1 MSESVS
7 ASIDKLAAT
16 HITFPQGHKIFNQEF
31 ADNWNTKSQEL
42 CAQFKELEGTDQ
54 RQSWL
59 KDVFREIF
67 ELIYD
72 QNTKGSPTMPQISRL
87 LEDIVS
93 SGTQDIKDSE
103 LLSMVGKV
111 FVSVSQEYSDEDD
124 NVVLALA
131 RITKSLHKEMF
142 KFSRLSTKLMNQGQ
156 TVLLKHLLK
165 KSKYE
170 LKKFNLLM
178 ECSTGYIQLVTL
190 LWAAYYDPDRMNK
203 VPYFIQE
210 FQQLA
215 GKYSLDPMRC
225 LDVILDVSSEFITE
239 GYEFMIRFLKIS
251 DYWPK
256 TSPANNFD
264 YQSLNQGGN
273 AIASHLISLHL
284 NQEDVGKDTA
294 YLDMVC
300 ILIREGFVSFLPIW
314 DNIKPNDE
322 TLSAF
327 FENFDN
333 ELEAESMKGVTNP
346 LAMADAL
353 TAADDNDGDE
363 KMEDVNTDGKDS
375 SAKAEEKKALEQK
388 QEALEKENIKNS
400 VLNGSKL
407 EFLKRLLVHGVLMPA
422 FYIFKTHPQC
432 VYIND
437 MLPRLIGRLFENMLD
452 PLYQSL
458 VFSGSQNLQSA
469 SLITTLDNGL
479 LSKKTRLVSERKSH
493 NPFPLLEMRTRFV
506 FYYAEWCKDLGELHT
521 VEELFTKSN
530 EFFTILGPSL
540 GKVPQLISKLCRIGV
555 ADIETAAADKK
566 EETINKWI
574 DYVRKFIFPAIP
586 VLEVNPVITSEI
598 YQLMKFFPFKRRY
611 FLYNELITRTSQD
624 LLLPKVGFNKAER
637 SAKSILKSLSM
648 DTIETESRK
657 LANLVST
664 NPLATLVPVI
674 KQIENYDKVSELVVI
689 TTKYFNSFACDVLQ
703 FIILLRLTHNRP
715 AIQTDGVNQNTWVQR
730 LSVYISGLAK
740 DCPKMDI
747 TNILVFIVKTL
758 HEGNMVAVSILRELI
773 TTVGGIRDLNEV
785 NTTRLIMLNSGE
797 PLKYEARKLIFD
809 TRDDN
814 RELALKLVNQ
824 LAKQKTISE
833 LILLLY
839 NLNREANTQTLHYK
853 ILSTRCDEMNT
864 LLWSFIELVK
874 YCFTLEEFG
883 DNVLPLEVLTNDFH
897 LSTSWVFHIWRN
909 YIDQKFREADP
920 SSDVMLQNA
929 VFEGVDYS
937 YITKELFLT
946 FWKLSL
952 YDVQFDKALYD
963 KKKAGLEEEL
973 SKSSSTKK
981 KNEYSKQ
988 IKDILVSCISHQ
1000 KTFNNTKRLIS
1011 EQSQSWA
1018 KDLSNER
1025 IMSFFQYC
1033 IVPRV
1038 LFSPPDALFSSHF
1051 LLKSF
1056 DLKDLMKILGVFMSS
1071 RILSAL
1077 LFCCTR
1083 SEAGNMGI
1091 FFSQLLGSLEEMR
1104 VSEDQEFLYQRE
1116 LYECNSLLTE
1126 QIVELLFNRNYM
1138 SIRNGIEFMKHV
1150 SHVFP
1155 IIDTQILVACKAL
1168 ERILESEERED
1179 IKLPSN
1185 ALFGHLKARLKN
1197 SCKPEEFCEMTED
1210 EKREKGKYVS
1220 ELEEINHY
1228 ESLLAN
1234 EKKEIELR
1242 KQLEF
1247 NKKQRAEAEKAKEL
1261 EEAKKA
1267 EKEAEKKEDAR
1278 DKFKGIPSGP
1288 SGGKQA
1294 ARPQSSTWPFGKVI
1308 RFMDEVCFHLGR
1320 NNLNRAADCISDP
1333 TENQTLKRLS
1343 KESMP
1348 IRDLRTGVFEVFE
1361 RFFRSLVYN
1370 PNNADF
1376 ARKLDE
1382 IKAAV
1387 KYVSNDTPRARGDMY
1402 SEATPTEPAKKP
1414 SRYNNE
1420 PPSGPSNDRDTKT
1433 DSHEGTPSGWNRP
1446 YDSRNRQALP
1456 PGPQRMDNKRS
1467 NTTPRPMNFPDR
1479 PSQPRSETP
1488 RNGNKV
1494 YSARDQGSSGN
1505 NNNNRMRPKHEAPP
1519 ASDERLTKRYR
1530 ADDGRN
1536 KMRSPQNDSRSKYN
1550 NNNNGKRGN
1559 TQGLPQ
1565 GPKGSGEYVS
1575 RYQR

>member
-7 ASIDKLAAT
+7 ATIDRLAAT
-16 HITFPQGHKIFNQEF
+16 HVAFPQARKIFNQEF
-31 ADNWNTKSQEL
+31 TDNWNTKSQEL

-59 KDVFREIF
+59 KNVFHEIF

-72 QNTKGSPTMPQISRL
+72 QNTKGAPTMPQISRL
-87 LEDIVS
+87 LEDIVTT
-93 SGTQDIKDSE
+93 GTQDIKDSE
-103 LLSMVGKV
+103 ILSIVGKV
-111 FVSVSQEYSDEDD
+111 FVAVSQEYSDEAD

-131 RITKSLHKEMF
+131 RITKSLHREMF

-178 ECSTGYIQLVTL
+178 ECSTGYMQLVTL
-190 LWAAYYDPDRMNK
+190 LWAAYYDPDNMNK
-203 VPYFIQE
+203 IPYFVHE

-225 LDVILDVSSEFITE
+225 LDVILDVSSEFVTE
-239 GYEFMIRFLKIS
+239 GYQFLVQFLKSS

-273 AIASHLISLHL
+273 AIASHIISFHI
-284 NQEDVGKDTA
+284 NQEDLGKDTA

-300 ILIREGFVSFLPIW
+300 ILMREGFVSFLPIW
-314 DNIKPNDE
+314 DNIKPNHS

-333 ELEAESMKGVTNP
+333 ELEAESMRGVTNP

-353 TAADDNDGDE
+353 TAADDNDGDK
-363 KMEDVNTDGKDS
+363 KMEDVDADDS
-375 SAKAEEKKALEQK
+375 SVKAEEKKALEQK
-388 QEALEKENIKNS
+388 QEDLEKESIRKS
-400 VLNGSKL
+400 VLNGPKL
-407 EFLKRLLVHGVLMPA
+407 EFLERLLVHGILMPA
-422 FYIFKTHPQC
+422 FYVFKTHPQC

-437 MLPRLIGRLFENMLD
+437 MIPKLIGRLFENILN
-452 PLYQSL
+452 PLYQSMVL
-458 VFSGSQNLQSA
+458 KDTKDLQGA

-493 NPFPLLEMRTRFV
+493 NPFPVFEMRTRFV
-506 FYYAEWCKDLGELHT
+506 FYYPEWRKDLKELHT
-521 VEELFTKSN
+521 IEELFTKST

-540 GKVPQLISKLCRIGV
+540 GKVPQLISKLCRIGA
-555 ADIETAAADKK
+555 ADIEVAEKDKK

-574 DYVRKFIFPAIP
+574 DYVRKFIFPTVP
-586 VLEVNPVITSEI
+586 VLEINPTITSEI

-611 FLYNELITRTSQD
+611 FLYNELISKTSHD
-624 LLLPKVGFNKAER
+624 FLLPKVGFNKAER

-657 LANLVST
+657 LADLVST

-689 TTKYFNSFACDVLQ
+689 TTKYFNSFAYDVLQ
-703 FIILLRLTHNRP
+703 FVILLRLTHNRP
-715 AIQTDGVNQNTWVQR
+715 AIQTDGVNQNMWVQR
-730 LSVYISGLAK
+730 LSVYIAGLAK
-740 DCPKMDI
+740 DCPRMDL

-809 TRDDN
+809 TRDEN
-814 RELALKLVNQ
+814 RELAIKLVNQ

-839 NLNREANTQTLHYK
+839 NLNREANTQNLHYK

-883 DNVLPLEVLTNDFH
+883 GNVLPLEVLTNEFH
-897 LSTSWVFHIWRN
+897 VSTSWVFHIWRN

-920 SSDVMLQNA
+920 SSDTMLHNA
-929 VFEGVDYS
+929 VFEGIDYN
-937 YITKELFLT
+937 YISKELFLT

-952 YDVQFDKALYD
+952 YDVQFDKSLYD

-981 KNEYSKQ
+981 KNEFSKQ
-988 IKDILVSCISHQ
+988 IKDILVSGISHQ
-1000 KTFNNTKRLIS
+1000 KTFNNTKRLIG

-1018 KDLSNER
+1018 ENLSTER

-1056 DLKDLMKILGVFMSS
+1056 ELKDLMNIMGVFMSS

-1091 FFSQLLGSLEEMR
+1091 FFSQLIGKLEEMR
-1104 VSEDQEFLYQRE
+1104 LSTDQEFAYRRE
-1116 LYECNSLLTE
+1116 LFDCNSLLTE
-1126 QIVELLFNRNYM
+1126 QIVELLFNKNYM

-1168 ERILESEERED
+1168 EKILQSEERED

-1197 SCKPEEFCEMTED
+1197 SCKSEEFCQMTED
-1210 EKREKGKYVS
+1210 EKHEKEKYDNEV
-1220 ELEEINHY
+1220 EEIKHY

-1261 EEAKKA
+1261 AETKKA
-1267 EKEAEKKEDAR
+1267 EKEAGKKEDDR
-1278 DKFKGIPSGP
+1278 DKFKAIPSGP
-1288 SGGKQA
+1288 SGGKQTP
-1294 ARPQSSTWPFGKVI
+1294 RPQSSTWPFGKVI
-1308 RFMDEVCFHLGR
+1308 RFMDEVCFHLSR
-1320 NNLNRAADCISDP
+1320 NNLHRAADCISDP
-1333 TENQTLKRLS
+1333 TENQNLKRLY

-1348 IRDLRTGVFEVFE
+1348 IRDLRNGIFEIFE
-1361 RFFRSLVYN
+1361 RFFRSLVYY
-1370 PNNADF
+1370 PNNSDF
-1376 ARKLDE
+1376 IRKLDE
-1382 IKAAV
+1382 IKSAV
-1387 KYVSNDTPRARGDMY
+1387 KYISSDNSRARGDMY

-1420 PPSGPSNDRDTKT
+1420 PPSGPSDNRDIKA

-1456 PGPQRMDNKRS
+1456 PGPQRMENKRPNS
-1467 NTTPRPMNFPDR
+1467 TRPMNFPDR
-1479 PSQPRSETP
+1479 PSQSRSESG
-1488 RNGNKV
+1488 RNGNKA
-1494 YSARDQGSSGN
+1494 YASRDQGNSGDN
-1505 NNNNRMRPKHEAPP
+1505 SNNRMRSKHEAPP
-1519 ASDERLTKRYR
+1519 TSDERAPKRYR
-1530 ADDGRN
+1530 ADDNRS
-1536 KMRSPQNDSRSKYN
+1536 KMRLPQSDNRSKY

>member
-1 MSESVS
+1 MSESLSATIDRLAVS
-7 ASIDKLAAT
+7 
-16 HITFPQGHKIFNQEF
+16 HIAFPQGRKIFNQEF
-31 ADNWNTKSQEL
+31 TDNWNTKSQEL
-42 CAQFKELEGTDQ
+42 CTQFKELEGTDKK
-54 RQSWL
+54 QSWL
-59 KDVFREIF
+59 KDILHEIF

-72 QNTKGSPTMPQISRL
+72 QSTKGSPSMPQISRL
-87 LEDIVS
+87 VEDIVS

-103 LLSMVGKV
+103 LLSIVGKV
-111 FVSVSQEYSDEDD
+111 FIAVSQEYSDEDD
-124 NVVLALA
+124 NVVLALT

-156 TVLLKHLLK
+156 TILLKHLLK

-170 LKKFNLLM
+170 LKKFNLLT
-178 ECSTGYIQLVTL
+178 ECSTGYMQLVTL
-190 LWAAYYDPDRMNK
+190 LWAAYYDPDRMSK
-203 VPYFIQE
+203 VPYFVRE

-215 GKYSLDPMRC
+215 GKYALDPMRC
-225 LDVILDVSSEFITE
+225 LDVILDISCEYITE
-239 GYEFMIRFLKIS
+239 GYEFLIQFLRLS
-251 DYWPK
+251 DYWPNS
-256 TSPANNFD
+256 SPADNSD
-264 YQSLNQGGN
+264 YRSLNKGGN
-273 AIASHLISLHL
+273 AIASHIISFHI
-284 NQEDVGKDTA
+284 NQADIGKDTA

-314 DNIKPNDE
+314 DNIKPNDT
-322 TLSAF
+322 TLSTF
-327 FENFDN
+327 FENFDS
-333 ELEAESMKGVTNP
+333 ELEAESMKGATNP

-353 TAADDNDGDE
+353 TSVDEGDGD
-363 KMEDVNTDGKDS
+363 KHMEDVDLDGKDS
-375 SAKAEEKKALEQK
+375 FARAEEKKALEQK
-388 QEALEKENIKNS
+388 QEELERESMKHS
-400 VLNGSKL
+400 VLNGPKS
-407 EFLKRLLVHGVLMPA
+407 EFLERLLVHGILMPA
-422 FYIFKTHPQC
+422 FYIFRTHPQF
-432 VYIND
+432 VYVND
-437 MLPRLIGRLFENMLD
+437 TIPKLIGRLFESMLN

-458 VFSGSQNLQSA
+458 IFRDSENLNKA
-469 SLITTLDNGL
+469 SSITTLDNGL

-493 NPFPLLEMRTRFV
+493 NPFPVFEMRTRLV
-506 FYYAEWCKDLGELHT
+506 FYYPEWHKDLSELRT
-521 VEELFTKSN
+521 IEELFAKST

-540 GKVPQLISKLCRIGV
+540 GKVPQLITKLCRIGV
-555 ADIETAAADKK
+555 ADIEMAETDKR

-574 DYVRKFIFPAIP
+574 DYLRKFIFPAIP
-586 VLEVNPVITSEI
+586 VLEVNPTVTSEI

-611 FLYNELITRTSQD
+611 FLYNELIYKTSQD
-624 LLLPKVGFNKAER
+624 LLLPKVCFNKTER
-637 SAKSILKSLSM
+637 RTKSILKSLSM

-664 NPLATLVPVI
+664 NPMATLIPVI

-689 TTKYFNSFACDVLQ
+689 TTKYFNSFAYDVLQ
-703 FIILLRLTHNRP
+703 FVLLLRLTHNRP

-730 LSVYISGLAK
+730 LSVYIAGLAK
-740 DCPKMDI
+740 DCPRMDL

-809 TRDDN
+809 TRDNN

-839 NLNREANTQTLHYK
+839 NLNREANTQNLHYK

-874 YCFTLEEFG
+874 YCLTSEEFSN
-883 DNVLPLEVLTNDFH
+883 NVLPLEVLTSEFH
-897 LSTSWVFHIWRN
+897 VSTPWVFHIWRN
-909 YIDQKFREADP
+909 YIDQNFREADP
-920 SSDVMLQNA
+920 SLHIMSQNA
-929 VFEGVDYS
+929 IFEGVDYNFIS
-937 YITKELFLT
+937 KELFLT

-952 YDVQFDKALYD
+952 YDVQFDKSLYD
-963 KKKAGLEEEL
+963 KKKTGLEEEL
-973 SKSSSTKK
+973 SKLSSTKK

-1000 KTFNNTKRLIS
+1000 KTFNNTKRLIG

-1018 KDLSNER
+1018 ENLSTDR

-1056 DLKDLMKILGVFMSS
+1056 ELKDLMKILGVLMSS
-1071 RILSAL
+1071 RILSPL

-1091 FFSQLLGSLEEMR
+1091 FFSQLLGTLEDMR
-1104 VSEDQEFLYQRE
+1104 ISEGQEFAYRRE
-1116 LYECNSLLTE
+1116 LYDCNCLLTE
-1126 QIVELLFNRNYM
+1126 QLVELLFNKNYM

-1155 IIDTQILVACKAL
+1155 IIDTHILIACKTL
-1168 ERILESEERED
+1168 ERILESEGRED

-1210 EKREKGKYVS
+1210 EKQEKENHDS
-1220 ELEEINHY
+1220 ELEEIKHY
-1228 ESLLAN
+1228 ENLLAN

-1242 KQLEF
+1242 KQLEL
-1247 NKKQRAEAEKAKEL
+1247 NKKQREEAEKTKESR
-1261 EEAKKA
+1261 ENKKV
-1267 EKEAEKKEDAR
+1267 EKETERKEEDR
-1278 DKFKGIPSGP
+1278 DKFRAIPSGP
-1288 SGGKQA
+1288 SGGKPASRSQN
-1294 ARPQSSTWPFGKVI
+1294 STWPFGKVI

-1320 NNLNRAADCISDP
+1320 NNLNRAADCISEP
-1333 TENQTLKRLS
+1333 AENQSLKRLF
-1343 KESMP
+1343 KESIP
-1348 IRDLRTGVFEVFE
+1348 IRDLRNGVYEIFE
-1361 RFFRSLVYN
+1361 RFFCSLVYY
-1370 PNNADF
+1370 PNNSDF
-1376 ARKLDE
+1376 LRKLDE
-1382 IKAAV
+1382 IKSAV
-1387 KYVSNDTPRARGDMY
+1387 KYISNDTSRARGDMY
-1402 SEATPTEPAKKP
+1402 SEATSSEPSKKP

-1420 PPSGPSNDRDTKT
+1420 PPSGPSNDRDIKT
-1433 DSHEGTPSGWNRP
+1433 NSHEGTPSGWNRS
-1446 YDSRNRQALP
+1446 YDSRNRQTLP

-1467 NTTPRPMNFPDR
+1467 NATPRSTSFPDR
-1479 PSQPRSETP
+1479 PSQPKSETA
-1488 RNGNKV
+1488 RNGNKT
-1494 YSARDQGSSGN
+1494 YTARDQGSGGN
-1505 NNNNRMRPKHEAPP
+1505 NDNNRMKAQHEAPS
-1519 ASDERLTKRYR
+1519 ASDERAPKRYR
-1530 ADDGRN
+1530 TDDGRN
-1536 KMRSPQNDSRSKYN
+1536 KMRLPQNDNRSKY
-1550 NNNNGKRGN
+1550 NNGKRGN
-1559 TQGLPQ
+1559 SQGLPQ